1 LIRFPWGELQLT
13 VLDAG
18 SLWLDG
24 GAMFG
29 VVPRTL
35 WRKEREPDDQ
45 NRIRLAMN
53 VLLVDDG
60 KELTL
65 VDTGAG
71 TNWSEKERAIYRLET
86 KTAEELLAPAG
97 VGPERIDRVINSHLH
112 FDHAGG
118 NSVVDG
124 EESGRPAFP
133 NAEYVVQQG
142 EIDLARSANERTRA
156 SYRPESWEPLLSRD
170 HVRAVE
176 GAVALGDAVQVVPAP
191 GHTPH
196 MQIVLVVTEAGTV
209 AFLADLV
216 PTASHVPYPYIM
228 GYDLEPL
235 RTLETKKTVLSR
247 AAREGWCLL
256 FEHDDRIPLGTL
268 FEEDGRLRVRPV
280 SGTEGNP

>member
-1 LIRFPWGELQLT
+1 MIRFPWGEVQLSI
-13 VLDAG
+13 LDAG

-35 WRKEREPDDQ
+35 WQRECEPDNR
-45 NRIRLAMN
+45 NRIRLAMH

-71 TNWSEKERAIYRLET
+71 TDWSDKERSIYRLET
-86 KTAEELLAPAG
+86 KTAAELLAPAG
-97 VGPERIDRVINSHLH
+97 VAPERIDRVINSHLH

-118 NSVVDG
+118 NTVP
-124 EESGRPAFP
+124 EPSGGARPAFP
-133 NAEYVVQQG
+133 NAEYVVQRG
-142 EIDLARSANERTRA
+142 EIETARSANERTRA
-156 SYRPESWEPLLSRD
+156 SYKVESWEPLLEGQR
-170 HVRAVE
+170 VRAVE
-176 GAVALGDAVQVVPAP
+176 GEVAIGDALRLVPAP

-196 MQIVLVVTEAGTV
+196 MQIVLVVTGAGTV

-235 RTLETKKTVLSR
+235 RTLETKKRVLSQ
-247 AAREGWCLL
+247 AAAENWHLV
-256 FEHDDRIPLGTL
+256 FEHDDGLPLGKL
-268 FEEDGRLRVRPV
+268 VESDGRLQARPV
-280 SGTEGNP
+280 EPEV

>member
-35 WRKEREPDDQ
+35 WQKEREPDEQ

-71 TNWSEKERAIYRLET
+71 TDWSEKERAIYRLET
-86 KTAEELLAPAG
+86 KTAEEMLAPAG
-97 VGPERIDRVINSHLH
+97 IGPGRIDRVINSHLH

-118 NSVVDG
+118 NSVVEGDG
-124 EESGRPAFP
+124 SARPAFP
-133 NAEYVVQQG
+133 DAEYVVQQG
-142 EIDLARSANERTRA
+142 EIELARSANERTRA
-156 SYRPESWEPLLSRD
+156 SYRRQSWEPLLAGGR
-170 HVRAVE
+170 VRAVE
-176 GAVALGDAVQVVPAP
+176 GEVALSDALRVVPAP
-191 GHTPH
+191 GHTPD
-196 MQIVLVVTEAGTV
+196 MQIVLVVTREGTL

-235 RTLETKKTVLSR
+235 RTLETKKTVLAR
-247 AAREGWCLL
+247 AAREGWRVL
-256 FEHDDRIPLGTL
+256 FEHDDGLPLGTL
-268 FEEDGRLRVRPV
+268 FEDDGHLRVRPV
-280 SGTEGNP
+280 NTAKS

>member
-1 LIRFPWGELQLT
+1 LIRFSWGEVQLSL
-13 VLDAG
+13 LDAG
-18 SLWLDG
+18 ALWLDG

-35 WRKEREPDDQ
+35 WQREREPDDR
-45 NRIRLAMN
+45 NRIRLAMH

-71 TNWSEKERAIYRLET
+71 TDWSDKERSIYRLET
-86 KTAEELLAPAG
+86 KTPDELLSPAG
-97 VGPERIDRVINSHLH
+97 LVPERIDRVINSHLH

-118 NSVVDG
+118 NTLPNGAGDA
-124 EESGRPAFP
+124 RPAFP
-133 NAEYVVQQG
+133 NAEYVVQRG
-142 EIDLARSANERTRA
+142 ELETAQSANERTRA
-156 SYRPESWEPLLSRD
+156 SYKVSSWEPLLEGRRLRLVDGEVSIG
-170 HVRAVE
+170 
-176 GAVALGDAVQVVPAP
+176 GAVRLLPAP

-196 MQIVLVVTEAGTV
+196 MQIVLVVTGAGTV

-235 RTLETKKTVLSR
+235 KTLETKKRVLSK
-247 AAREGWCLL
+247 AAAENWRLV
-256 FEHDDRIPLGTL
+256 FEHDDGLPLGTL
-268 FEEDGRLRVRPV
+268 VEVDGRLQARPV
-280 SGTEGNP
+280 EAEV

>member
-1 LIRFPWGELQLT
+1 LISFTWGEVQLT

-35 WRKEREPDDQ
+35 WQREREPDEQ
-45 NRIRLAMN
+45 HRIRLAMH

-71 TNWSEKERAIYRLET
+71 TGWSDKERGIYRLEP
-86 KTAEELLAPAG
+86 KTPDEMLAPG
-97 VGPERIDRVINSHLH
+97 GLRPERIDRVINSHLH

-118 NSVVDG
+118 NTVPTR
-124 EESGRPAFP
+124 ESGALPAFP
-133 NAEYVVQQG
+133 NAEYVVQRG
-142 EIDLARSANERTRA
+142 ELEMARSANERTRA
-156 SYRPESWEPLLSRD
+156 SYREDSWEPLVERRV
-170 HVRAVE
+170 VRTVE
-176 GAVALGDAVQVVPAP
+176 GETAIGDTLRLIPAP

-196 MQIVLVVTEAGTV
+196 MQIVLVTTGAGTV

-235 RTLETKKTVLSR
+235 KTLETKKRVLSQ
-247 AAREGWCLL
+247 AAAESWRLV
-256 FEHDDRIPLGTL
+256 FEHDDGMPLGTL
-268 FEEDGRLRVRPV
+268 VETDGRLQARPV
-280 SGTEGNP
+280 EPEV

>member
-1 LIRFPWGELQLT
+1 MIRFPWGEVQLT

-35 WRKEREPDDQ
+35 WQRECEPDDQ
-45 NRIRLAMN
+45 NRIRLAMH

-71 TNWSEKERAIYRLET
+71 TDWSDKERRIYRLET
-86 KTAEELLAPAG
+86 MTPDELLAPAG
-97 VGPERIDRVINSHLH
+97 IRPEQIDRVINSHLH

-118 NSVVDG
+118 NTVPGVG
-124 EESGRPAFP
+124 AGAQPAFP
-133 NAEYVVQQG
+133 NAEYVVQRG
-142 EIDLARSANERTRA
+142 ELETAGLANERTRA
-156 SYRPESWEPLLSRD
+156 SYRVDSWEPLLERRL
-170 HVRAVE
+170 VRAVE
-176 GAVALGDAVQVVPAP
+176 GEAAIGDALRLLPAP

-196 MQIVLVVTEAGTV
+196 MQIVLVVTGTGTV

-235 RTLETKKTVLSR
+235 KTLETKKRGLSQ
-247 AAREGWCLL
+247 AAEENWRLV
-256 FEHDDRIPLGTL
+256 FQHDDGMPLGTL
-268 FEEDGRLRVRPV
+268 VETDGRLQARPAELGV
-280 SGTEGNP
+280 